1 MSYPPSI
8 FLKTNED
15 LDSLFN
21 LYLKQI
27 NPQGRIY
34 LFIDEIQNVEGWERF
49 ANSYSQDY
57 TAEYELF
64 ISGSNSK
71 MLSGELATLLAGR
84 YVEFAIYPFSYTEFL
99 GITQKENNKVHY
111 LEYMQSSGMPE
122 LYHLSQP
129 EVQRNYI
136 SALKDTV
143 LLRDI
148 IQRQNIKDAKLLEDI
163 FVYLVNNASNLISI
177 RNITNYF
184 KSSGRK
190 DQL

>member
-1 MSYPPSI
+1 
-8 FLKTNED
+8 
-15 LDSLFN
+15 
-21 LYLKQI
+21 
-27 NPQGRIY
+27 
-34 LFIDEIQNVEGWERF
+34 
-49 ANSYSQDY
+49 
-57 TAEYELF
+57 
-64 ISGSNSK
+64 
-71 MLSGELATLLAGR
+71 
-84 YVEFAIYPFSYTEFL
+84 
-99 GITQKENNKVHY
+99 
-111 LEYMQSSGMPE
+111 MPE

-190 DQL
+190 TSYDTIASYISYIEDTFLVHKVEKYQIKGKETIAGNCKYYINDLGFNNYLYQKRHFSTFSTTFSTAFLTIQNCKVKYHYKKQRLNIHFLYI

>member
-1 MSYPPSI
+1 
-8 FLKTNED
+8 
-15 LDSLFN
+15 
-21 LYLKQI
+21 
-27 NPQGRIY
+27 
-34 LFIDEIQNVEGWERF
+34 
-49 ANSYSQDY
+49 
-57 TAEYELF
+57 
-64 ISGSNSK
+64 
-71 MLSGELATLLAGR
+71 
-84 YVEFAIYPFSYTEFL
+84 
-99 GITQKENNKVHY
+99 
-111 LEYMQSSGMPE
+111 MPE

-190 DQL
+190 TSYDTIASYISYIEDTFGT

>member
-1 MSYPPSI
+1 
-8 FLKTNED
+8 
-15 LDSLFN
+15 
-21 LYLKQI
+21 
-27 NPQGRIY
+27 
-34 LFIDEIQNVEGWERF
+34 
-49 ANSYSQDY
+49 
-57 TAEYELF
+57 
-64 ISGSNSK
+64 
-71 MLSGELATLLAGR
+71 
-84 YVEFAIYPFSYTEFL
+84 
-99 GITQKENNKVHY
+99 
-111 LEYMQSSGMPE
+111 MPE

-190 DQL
+190 TSYDTIASYISYIEDTFLVHKVEKYQIKGKETIAGNCKYYINGPRFQQLFISRLWLRHWV